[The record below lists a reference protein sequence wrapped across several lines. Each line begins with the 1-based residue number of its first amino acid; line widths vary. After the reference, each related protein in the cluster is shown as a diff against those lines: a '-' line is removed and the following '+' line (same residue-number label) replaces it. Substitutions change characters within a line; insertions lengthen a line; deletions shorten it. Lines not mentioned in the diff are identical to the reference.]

1 MFFYVFNIYNL
12 MFFFLFNFSMILMMM
27 GILFMYLG
35 MNIYMEWNLF
45 FFNSININFYLMMD
59 FYSIIFS
66 SFVLYISSS
75 VFMFSNIYMKMDKF
89 NLRFVFLLML
99 FILSMLM
106 LIYSGNLITI
116 LLGWDGLGL
125 VSFLLVMFYMNKSSL
140 SGSLLTVITNRIG
153 DISLILSIVMMM
165 NFGQFSL
172 MFMLTDIK
180 WIFIMVLI
188 FLSAMTKSAQMPFS
202 AWLPA
207 AMAAPTPVSS
217 LVHSSTLVT
226 AGVYLMIR
234 YNNMFMFYGLNDYLL
249 LISLITMF
257 MSGLSANFEFDL
269 KKIIA
274 LSTLSQLSVMFFSL
288 SMGLWKLAYFHLLT
302 HALFKAL
309 MFLCA
314 GSIMN
319 GYYGNQDIR
328 FKGSSINNS
337 IFISLCMNTS
347 LLALSG
353 MPFLSGYYSKDM
365 ILEKFFSMNMNLFI
379 MLILVISTSL
389 TVCYSFRLMMY
400 VFLNYN
406 LYNSCQNTY
415 NYLEIMLSLM
425 MLMLGCM
432 FSGFMLSWIIFP
444 NPVIIILS
452 LEFKITILFIFF
464 SMIMFMM
471 LLMYYKYNLIK
482 MTLKLNLYIMFMSQ
496 MWLISFFSTQY
507 IMLQPFIISKKYMN
521 LYDYGWS
528 EVYGGVGLFN
538 FSLLMSSNFSKSN
551 YYHMIYYY
559 IMFMIWIL
567 MLLVLL
573 LM

>member
-1 MFFYVFNIYNL
+1 MFFYNFNIY
-12 MFFFLFNFSMILMMM
+12 ILMSFFMFSFSFILLIM
-27 GILFMYLG
+27 GLLFMYLN
-35 MNIYMEWNLF
+35 MNIYLEWSLF
-45 FFNSININFYLMMD
+45 FFNGMNINFNLMMD

-75 VFMFSNIYMKMDKF
+75 VFMFSKIYMQSEKF
-89 NLRFVFLLML
+89 TLRFVFLLLL
-99 FILSMLM
+99 FVLSMLM

-140 SGSLLTVITNRIG
+140 SGSLLTVLTNRVG
-153 DISLILSIVMMM
+153 DISLILSIVMLM
-165 NFGQFSL
+165 NFGSFSYMYML
-172 MFMLTDIK
+172 MDYK
-180 WIFIMVLI
+180 WILIMLLIMV
-188 FLSAMTKSAQMPFS
+188 SAMTKSAQMPFS

-234 YNNMFMFYGLNDYLL
+234 YNKMFMFYNLNNYLL

-257 MSGLSANFEFDL
+257 MAGLSANFEFDL

-288 SMGLWKLAYFHLLT
+288 SLGLWKLAYFHLLT

-328 FKGSSINNS
+328 FKGSSMNNS
-337 IFISLCMNTS
+337 IFISLCMNSS

-365 ILEKFFSMNMNLFI
+365 ILEKFFFMNMNLLI
-379 MLILVISTSL
+379 MVILVISTAL

-406 LYNSCQNTY
+406 LYNSCQNSY
-415 NYLEIMLSLM
+415 NFKEILLSLS
-425 MLMLGCM
+425 MLMLGCL
-432 FSGFMLSWIIFP
+432 FSGFLLSWMIFP
-444 NPVIIILS
+444 NPVNIFLS
-452 LEFKITILFIFF
+452 MNFKIMILFIFF
-464 SMIMFMM
+464 ISLMFM
-471 LLMYYKYNLIK
+471 LLMMNYKLTLMKMSLKMNLF
-482 MTLKLNLYIMFMSQ
+482 TMFISQ

-507 IMLQPFIISKKYMN
+507 LMMGPMIFSKKYMY

-528 EVYGGVGLFN
+528 ELYGGMGLFN
-538 FSLLMSSNFSKSN
+538 FMSLVSSSFSKKN
-551 YYHMIYYY
+551 YYNMIYYY
-559 IMFMIWIL
+559 MIFMIWIIL
-567 MLLVLL
+567 LL
-573 LM
+573 LMMLM